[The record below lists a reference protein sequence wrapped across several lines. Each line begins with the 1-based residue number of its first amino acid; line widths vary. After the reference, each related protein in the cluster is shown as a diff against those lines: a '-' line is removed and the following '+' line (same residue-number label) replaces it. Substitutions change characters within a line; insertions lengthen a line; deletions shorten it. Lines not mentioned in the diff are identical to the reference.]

1 MTRVVLLVVPC
12 PQPECIT
19 RQIRAQP
26 GLLDS
31 QPKETAGLYSG
42 MLRCFIALATVV
54 GYITDYL
61 GWMYMLMTSFFL
73 GFAIWLSP
81 ATARSG
87 SVGRTTN
94 PSSAAS
100 RGSRCSSR
108 RVSAWCLGPSPS
120 PSRTTLIRPWPS
132 RRRRMLLGW
141 PCRRRSSTGG
151 CTRGRSTPSSASP
164 SRTRSWPTTRTS
176 RNGRCRRSCADTRS
190 ENRWAPPPRR
200 TPASRGNHL
209 ESTSPGTIDR
219 WTED

>member
-1 MTRVVLLVVPC
+1 MRGGADV
-12 PQPECIT
+12 
-19 RQIRAQP
+19 
-26 GLLDS
+26 
-31 QPKETAGLYSG
+31 
-42 MLRCFIALATVV
+42 FIALATVV

-73 GFAIWLSP
+73 GFAIWLAP
-81 ATARSG
+81 ATAGSG

-120 PSRTTLIRPWPS
+120 RSRTTLIRTWPS
-132 RRRRMLLGW
+132 RRGRMLLRW
-141 PCRRRSSTGG
+141 P

-164 SRTRSWPTTRTS
+164 SRTRSWPATRTA
-176 RNGRCRRSCADTRS
+176 RNGRCRRSCADTRP
-190 ENRWAPPPRR
+190 ENRWAPLPRR
-200 TPASRGNHL
+200 TPASRGKHL
-209 ESTSPGTIDR
+209 DSTSPGTIDR